1 MECNR
6 ITKVILPAIRASVA
20 ETMCRKY
27 DYRQEEV
34 AAKLGIVQ
42 VSVSKYLNNRYSK
55 GIASVKGR
63 IIRARLNEGII
74 KRILGGGTREE
85 IDREIDA
92 LCDRLLVSNMA

>member
-1 MECNR
+1 MECKR

-27 DYRQEEV
+27 DYKQEEV
-34 AAKLGIVQ
+34 AAKLGVVQ
-42 VSVSKYLNNRYSK
+42 VAVSKYLNNRYSK
-55 GIASVKGR
+55 GIASVKSR
-63 IIRARLNEGII
+63 ITKARLNDGVI

-92 LCDRLLVSNMA
+92 LCDRLLVLNVA